1 MQQVLKSLSFVTF
14 VYGLMKD
21 VSITSTV
28 ILLKSDF
35 SAPEVQIIL
44 NEWDGVSILNSLPH
58 QILKRDYFI
67 YQTNEIATCL
77 FHESLILA
85 LKSPVNRTGEMDF
98 KVGGLWPPWLS
109 DKKNFWILDALEWLN
124 NNILTLVTAFW

>member
-1 MQQVLKSLSFVTF
+1 MQHVLKSLSFVTF
-14 VYGLMKD
+14 VYSLMKD

-35 SAPEVQIIL
+35 SVPEVQIIL

-85 LKSPVNRTGEMDF
+85 LKSPANRAGEMDF
-98 KVGGLWPPWLS
+98 KVGGLRPPWLS
-109 DKKNFWILDALEWLN
+109 DKRNF
-124 NNILTLVTAFW
+124 